1 MRSLLAVDGSEGPD
15 SLVDLRDWLGGEA
28 LLRGRVH
35 VPPSAPGAGELGAWS
50 DTLVVAVGAGGALTA
65 LARAVAVYVR
75 QPRRSTVRVRVVAP
89 DGTRTELTVQHA
101 KNLDAVENLLR
112 TALHS
117 DTDTETDTDTGREA
131 VSGGTAPAL
140 GEASEAER

>member
-15 SLVDLRDWLGGEA
+15 PLADLKDWLSDES

-35 VPPSAPGAGELGAWS
+35 VPPSAPGAGQLGAWS
-50 DTLVVAVGAGGALTA
+50 DTLIVAVGAGGALTA
-65 LARAVAVYVR
+65 LARSVAVYVR
-75 QPRRSTVRVRVVAP
+75 QPRRSTVRVKVVAP

-112 TALHS
+112 TALHL
-117 DTDTETDTDTGREA
+117 DPDTGREA
-131 VSGGTAPAL
+131 VSGGAALAL
-140 GEASEAER
+140 GEASEAEG

>member
-15 SLVDLRDWLGGEA
+15 SLADLRDWLSDEA

-35 VPPSAPGAGELGAWS
+35 VPPSTPDADELGAWS
-50 DTLVVAVGAGGALTA
+50 DTLIVAVGAGGALTA

-75 QPRRSTVRVRVVAP
+75 QPRRSTVRVKVVAP

-101 KNLDAVENLLR
+101 KSLDEVENLLR
-112 TALHS
+112 TALHA
-117 DTDTETDTDTGREA
+117 DTDAGREA
-131 VSGGTAPAL
+131 VSGGAAPAL
-140 GEASEAER
+140 GGAPEAES

>member
-15 SLVDLRDWLGGEA
+15 SLVDLRDWLSDEA
-28 LLRGRVH
+28 LLRGRVQL
-35 VPPSAPGAGELGAWS
+35 PSSAPDAGELGAWS
-50 DTLVVAVGAGGALTA
+50 DTLIVAVGAGGALTA

-75 QPRRSTVRVRVVAP
+75 QPRRSTVRVKVVAP
-89 DGTRTELTVQHA
+89 DGTRTELTVQHV

-117 DTDTETDTDTGREA
+117 GTDTSREA
-131 VSGGTAPAL
+131 VSGGAAPAL
-140 GEASEAER
+140 GEASEAEG

>member
-1 MRSLLAVDGSEGPD
+1 MRSLLAVDGSDGPD
-15 SLVDLRDWLGGEA
+15 SLADLRDWLSDEA

-35 VPPSAPGAGELGAWS
+35 VPPSVPGTGELGAWS
-50 DTLVVAVGAGGALTA
+50 DTLIVAVGAGGALTA

-75 QPRRSTVRVRVVAP
+75 QPRRSTVRVKVVAP

-117 DTDTETDTDTGREA
+117 DTDTGREA
-131 VSGGTAPAL
+131 VSDGATPAL
-140 GEASEAER
+140 GGASEAEG

>member
-15 SLVDLRDWLGGEA
+15 SLADLRDWLSNEA

-35 VPPSAPGAGELGAWS
+35 VPPSAPDAGELGAWS
-50 DTLVVAVGAGGALTA
+50 DTLIVAVGAGGALTA

-75 QPRRSTVRVRVVAP
+75 QPRRSTVRVKVVAP

-101 KNLDAVENLLR
+101 KSLDEVENLLR
-112 TALHS
+112 TALHA
-117 DTDTETDTDTGREA
+117 DTDAGREA
-131 VSGGTAPAL
+131 VSGGAAPAL
-140 GEASEAER
+140 GGAPEAEG

>member
-1 MRSLLAVDGSEGPD
+1 MRSLLAMDGSEGPD
-15 SLVDLRDWLGGEA
+15 SLADLRDWLSDEA
-28 LLRGRVH
+28 LLHGRVH

-50 DTLVVAVGAGGALTA
+50 DTLIVAVGAGGALTA

-75 QPRRSTVRVRVVAP
+75 QPRRSTVRVKVVAP

-117 DTDTETDTDTGREA
+117 DTDTGREA
-131 VSGGTAPAL
+131 VFGGAAPAL
-140 GEASEAER
+140 GEASEAEG

>member
-15 SLVDLRDWLGGEA
+15 SLADLRDWLSDEA

-50 DTLVVAVGAGGALTA
+50 DTLIVAVGAGGALTA

-75 QPRRSTVRVRVVAP
+75 QPRRSTVRVKVVAP
-89 DGTRTELTVQHA
+89 DGARTELTVQHA
-101 KNLDAVENLLR
+101 KNLDEVENLLR
-112 TALHS
+112 TALHA
-117 DTDTETDTDTGREA
+117 DPDAGREA
-131 VSGGTAPAL
+131 VSGGAAPAL
-140 GEASEAER
+140 GGASEAES